1 MHFDFC
7 IGNPPYQ
14 ESDGGGTGDSAKPVY
29 DKFVEAGQKI
39 CTDSLMMIMP
49 SRWMKGGKGLDVFR
63 EDMINNTSL
72 KSIVDYEKAEQI
84 FNGVHIDGGVCYIL
98 IDKQHNGPCKFK
110 HICADGYI
118 DEAERYLNNGIVKT
132 VIRDSRQIGI
142 IEKSSVGKRFS
153 SIVSAQKPYG
163 LRADFFNHPERYGE
177 IETSDVRTEEFNTKV
192 YGVKG
197 VKGGAKRVECWIRRG
212 EELKSNVGYLD
223 WKLYFSKAYLTTS
236 TVPPTIIEGYPFEV
250 CTETFLQI
258 GGFET
263 KEEMENALSYL
274 KTKFAR
280 ALLFF
285 NRHSLN
291 ISRESFA
298 LIPLQDFTDKS
309 DIDWSKSVHEI
320 DLQLYKKYGLS
331 KEEINFIEDKIK
343 SMD

>member
-1 MHFDFC
+1 MKFDFC

-14 ESDGGGTGDSAKPVY
+14 ESDGGGTGDSAKPIY
-29 DKFVEAGQKI
+29 DKFVEEGIKI
-39 CTDSLMMIMP
+39 CEGSLVMITP
-49 SRWMKGGKGLDVFR
+49 SRWMKGGKGLDSFR
-63 EDMINNTSL
+63 KEMMNNTSL
-72 KSIVDYEKAEQI
+72 KRVVDYEKAEQC
-84 FNGVHIDGGVCYIL
+84 FRGVHIDGGVCYFL
-98 IDKQHNGPCKFK
+98 IDKHHNGPCDFK
-110 HICADGYI
+110 HVCSDGYI
-118 DEAERYLNNGIVKT
+118 DESERYLNNGIVEK

-142 IEKSSVGKRFS
+142 IKKACVGKRFS
-153 SIVSAQKPYG
+153 SIVSARNPYG
-163 LRADFFNHPERYGE
+163 FCADFFNHPERYGE
-177 IETSDVRTEEFNTKV
+177 IETSDVKTEEFNTKV

-212 EELKSNVGYLD
+212 DELKPNVGYLD

-236 TVPPTIIEGYPFEV
+236 TVPPAIIEGCPFEI

-263 KEEMENALSYL
+263 REEMENAHLYL

-291 ISRESFA
+291 ISRESFN

-309 DIDWSKSVHEI
+309 DIDWTKSIHEI

-331 KEEINFIEDKIK
+331 DEEMWFIEEKVK
-343 SMD
+343 AME